1 MDFFS
6 PLPNGYELLVVI
18 DEYSR
23 MPVISE
29 VKTTAAE
36 FVLPKLDDL
45 FAFVGK
51 PEEVKTDNGPPFNG
65 SRFQEFSDFYGFKHR
80 KITPEHPQANGLA
93 EKFMLEIGAVIR
105 NARTENKD
113 WRQELNAFLR
123 SYRSTPHSTTG
134 IAPSVLLFGA
144 NRTNRLPSVQEER
157 KSFEELKQ
165 AATNRDTLK
174 KMAST
179 EYTNKTRRA
188 KTHNFKIGEAVL
200 LRQKRTHKF
209 MTAFNESK
217 HIITDI
223 KGSMISVKTKE
234 GKEFTRDAARF
245 RRWFGC
251 QEQRDPNV
259 SVPVDSTGQ
268 LQVQEEQ
275 SSLPLRA
282 PVIKETDLRRSTR
295 IKQPP
300 DFYRPV
306 NCNTK
311 FLKQR
316 GDVVSR

>member
-1 MDFFS
+1 
-6 PLPNGYELLVVI
+6 
-18 DEYSR
+18 
-23 MPVISE
+23 
-29 VKTTAAE
+29 
-36 FVLPKLDDL
+36 
-45 FAFVGK
+45 
-51 PEEVKTDNGPPFNG
+51 
-65 SRFQEFSDFYGFKHR
+65 
-80 KITPEHPQANGLA
+80 
-93 EKFMLEIGAVIR
+93 
-105 NARTENKD
+105 
-113 WRQELNAFLR
+113 
-123 SYRSTPHSTTG
+123 
-134 IAPSVLLFGA
+134 
-144 NRTNRLPSVQEER
+144 
-157 KSFEELKQ
+157 
-165 AATNRDTLK
+165 
-174 KMAST
+174 
-179 EYTNKTRRA
+179 
-188 KTHNFKIGEAVL
+188 
-200 LRQKRTHKF
+200 
-209 MTAFNESK
+209 MTAFNESQ

-234 GKEFTRDAARF
+234 GKEFTRDAAPF

-316 GDVVSR
+316 GDVAYEAFILFPYLNFNSISPGLMLTSSRNISASIFLILHNLSRLIDFIILPNSVFE